1 MNELNY
7 FKIMIL
13 KYYTFFSFLSYLLLF
28 TPFDTGTIHL
38 EVQNIKP
45 SQGSIKVA
53 IFGTEDEFLVD
64 DKAIQ
69 GHSVVA
75 NNSDKLTIT
84 LKDLPF
90 GTYAIAIYQ
99 DLNDNGKLDTN
110 LFGVPKEPYGFSNN
124 ARSKWGPPKYEIAKF
139 ELNEKVLKINAAVK
153 VWSKQ

>member
-1 MNELNY
+1 
-7 FKIMIL
+7 MIL
-13 KYYTFFSFLSYLLLF
+13 KYYTFFSLLSYLLLF

-53 IFGTEDEFLVD
+53 IFGSEEEFLED

-69 GHSVVA
+69 AHSIA
-75 NNSDKLTIT
+75 TINSDKLTIS
-84 LKDLPF
+84 LEDLPF

-110 LFGVPKEPYGFSNN
+110 LFGICLLYTSPSPRDRG
-124 ARSKWGPPKYEIAKF
+124 
-139 ELNEKVLKINAAVK
+139 
-153 VWSKQ
+153 

>member
-1 MNELNY
+1 ML
-7 FKIMIL
+7 L
-13 KYYTFFSFLSYLLLF
+13 KYYSFFSLLSYLFLF
-28 TPFDTGTIHL
+28 IPTDIGTIHL

-45 SQGSIKVA
+45 SKGSIKVA
-53 IFGTEDEFLVD
+53 IFGTEETFLVD

-69 GHSVVA
+69 GHSVA
-75 NNSDKLTIT
+75 TTNSDKLIIT

-99 DLNDNGKLDTN
+99 DLNDNDNLDTN

-139 ELNEKVLKINAAVK
+139 ELNQKVLNINAAVK
-153 VWSKQ
+153 NWSKQ